1 MTYTPT
7 DSSDQTEVSHELF
20 AHNTQHVHYQI
31 HEKIKR
37 KHIRTESG
45 KNAVAFQWNPLTLL
59 ALELLGWDG
68 GSWWVQLATTEK
80 HEPFQQCCN
89 TVSFWFKHTHSRTL
103 SVQHYQ
109 ILPSAFPRTTGESEC
124 CRPSGCPDTPTLFPN
139 DPVHILSIVSI
150 PSPLQT
156 CGVVTSAT

>member
-45 KNAVAFQWNPLTLL
+45 ENAVAFQWNQLTLL
-59 ALELLGWDG
+59 ALELLDEMEGVDEC
-68 GSWWVQLATTEK
+68 SWQPLKNTSPFNNVATLLV
-80 HEPFQQCCN
+80 FGLN
-89 TVSFWFKHTHSRTL
+89 THTHEL

-139 DPVHILSIVSI
+139 DPVHILSIVI
-150 PSPLQT
+150 SPLL
-156 CGVVTSAT
+156 CRRVV